1 MFLQGQKVGKYEIIR
16 SLGSGGFGSVYLA
29 KDTWLDI
36 KVAIKVPHKQ
46 SAELYKLLKEPR
58 LQAALSHPNIVRMLA
73 AEKEKNVFF
82 MVMEY
87 VKGPTLEK
95 ILEKERV
102 LDTEKALDFVKQI
115 CYGVDHAHKAKI
127 IHRDL
132 RPSNIIVSE
141 EGTAKITDFGTSAW
155 LNAVP
160 YASTRI
166 GSPPYM
172 APEQFMGKA
181 SYASDLYSLGCI
193 FYEMVIGRPPIFDP
207 DPFKIL
213 EIGPA
218 GQDHAAADQERPRP
232 ARGRRHHHEGPGPQ
246 DRGPLPNRLGDHPRH
261 VPLQRPDAQ
270 DLGDRRHHAP
280 DQGPGAEDG
289 RLLRQLPPAPAAPV
303 PQLPAL
309 RRNRL
314 NPPWRRL
321 TSPRGMI
328 YDGALGTAATEMS

>member
-1 MFLQGQKVGKYEIIR
+1 MFLQGQKVGKYEVIR

-46 SAELYKLLKEPR
+46 SSELYKLLKEPR
-58 LQAALSHPNIVRMLA
+58 LQAALNHPNIVRMLA
-73 AEKEKNVFF
+73 AEKEKNTFF

-87 VKGPTLEK
+87 IKGPTLEK

-102 LDTEKALDFVKQI
+102 LGTEQAIDYVKQI
-115 CYGVDHAHKAKI
+115 SYGVDHAHK
-127 IHRDL
+127 
-132 RPSNIIVSE
+132 
-141 EGTAKITDFGTSAW
+141 AKITDFGTSAW

-193 FYEMVIGRPPIFDP
+193 FYEMIIGRPPIFDP

-213 EIGPA
+213 EKAQQGKITP
-218 GQDHAAADQERPRP
+218 PRIKN
-232 ARGRRHHHEGPGPQ
+232 ARVPREVDAIIMRALAPKIEDRYQSATEIIRDLSLYKGKTPKTSEIDDIMLRIKAREQKTTALCRNCRR
-246 DRGPLPNRLGDHPRH
+246 PLPPRARACPH
-261 VPLQRPDAQ
+261 CGETV
-270 DLGDRRHHAP
+270 
-280 DQGPGAEDG
+280 
-289 RLLRQLPPAPAAPV
+289 
-303 PQLPAL
+303 
-309 RRNRL
+309 
-314 NPPWRRL
+314 
-321 TSPRGMI
+321 
-328 YDGALGTAATEMS
+328 

>member
-29 KDTWLDI
+29 RDTWLDI

-58 LQAALSHPNIVRMLA
+58 LQAALNHPNIVRMIA
-73 AEKEKNVFF
+73 AEKENRIFF

-87 VKGPTLEK
+87 VKGKTLEK
-95 ILEKERV
+95 VLEKEGT
-102 LDTEKALDFVKQI
+102 LDWTQAVDFLRQI
-115 CYGVDHAHKAKI
+115 SQGVEHAHNNKI

-155 LNAVP
+155 LNTVP

-172 APEQFMGKA
+172 APEQFLGKA
-181 SYASDLYSLGCI
+181 SYQSDIYSLGCI
-193 FYEMVIGRPPIFDP
+193 FYELITGRPPIFDP

-213 EIGPA
+213 EKAQQGKITPPRLRNSKIPREIDEIIMTCLASKVEDRYRKPA
-218 GQDHAAADQERPRP
+218 ELIHALGALRKRDEKLPEIADMMSRIR
-232 ARGRRHHHEGPGPQ
+232 ARDQSKKELCWNCRR
-246 DRGPLPNRLGDHPRH
+246 PLPLKSRTCPHCG
-261 VPLQRPDAQ
+261 
-270 DLGDRRHHAP
+270 
-280 DQGPGAEDG
+280 E
-289 RLLRQLPPAPAAPV
+289 
-303 PQLPAL
+303 
-309 RRNRL
+309 
-314 NPPWRRL
+314 
-321 TSPRGMI
+321 
-328 YDGALGTAATEMS
+328 TA